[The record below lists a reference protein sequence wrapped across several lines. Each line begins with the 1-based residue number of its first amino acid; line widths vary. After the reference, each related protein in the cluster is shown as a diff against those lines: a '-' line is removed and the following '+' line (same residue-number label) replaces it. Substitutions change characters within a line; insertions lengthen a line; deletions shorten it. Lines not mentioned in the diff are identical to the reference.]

1 MVRRAERKGQIRK
14 TNNMKKLMI
23 AAAAAAM
30 VGGAYAAY
38 PTMRDNI
45 EANNIGSMYN
55 VAISL
60 KTMVPKTYDSTKTKG
75 CVICPTTEGETCH
88 LFEQGTLKING
99 IFASCDC
106 EDTFKYGYYWVGS
119 GKKAV
124 AVLPPVTNAVEYTDL
139 PEDVM
144 KFGAYRFSKTNKKV
158 AAYLGLD
165 GDAFELLGYGFGTY
179 TDAKYSYNKANDV
192 FTLKTPAK
200 VSVSGSITGLIDTQF
215 MAEINGEESNE
226 YVAFEMDGVC
236 TVGGVACSDGDYL
249 NQVPAVGTFSVK
261 PRSIAKLSKV
271 IPAPC
276 YVTVAP

>member
-1 MVRRAERKGQIRK
+1 
-14 TNNMKKLMI
+14 MKKLMI

-38 PTMRDNI
+38 PTEDDTI

-60 KTMVPKTYDSTKTKG
+60 KTMVPKTYDSTRTKG
-75 CVICPTTEGETCH
+75 CVICPTADGEICR

-106 EDTFKYGYYWVGS
+106 NDTFKYGYYWIGS

-124 AVLPPVTNAVEYTDL
+124 AILPPVTNAVEYTDL

-144 KFGAYRFSKTNKKV
+144 EFTAFRFSKTNKKV
-158 AAYLGLD
+158 AAVLNLD
-165 GDAFELLGYGFGTY
+165 GDDDAFELGGMGFGTY
-179 TDAKYSYNKANDV
+179 TDAKYSYNKSDDV

-200 VSVSGSITGLIDTQF
+200 VSVSGSMIGFIDTQF
-215 MAEINGEESNE
+215 MAEINGEDPNE
-226 YVAFEMDGVC
+226 YVVFEVGGVC
-236 TVGGVACSDGDYL
+236 TIGGVSCSDGTYL
-249 NQVPAVGTFSVK
+249 DEVPAVGTFSVK
-261 PRSIAKLSKV
+261 PRGIAKLSKV
-271 IPAPC
+271 IPGPC

>member
-1 MVRRAERKGQIRK
+1 
-14 TNNMKKLMI
+14 MKKLMI

-38 PTMRDNI
+38 PTDGSTI
-45 EANNIGSMYN
+45 ESNNIGSMYN

-60 KTMVPKTYDSTKTKG
+60 KTMVPKTYSSIKTTG
-75 CVICPTTEGETCH
+75 CVICPSTAGEKCH

-119 GKKAV
+119 GKKV
-124 AVLPPVTNAVEYTDL
+124 IAVLPPVTNAVEYTDL

-144 KFGAYRFSKTNKKV
+144 EFQAYRFGKTNKKV
-158 AAYLGLD
+158 AAYLGLEN
-165 GDAFELLGYGFGTY
+165 DAFELEGYGFGTY
-179 TDAKYSYNKANDV
+179 TDAKYSYNKSDDV

-200 VSVSGSITGLIDTQF
+200 VSVSGSIAGLIDTEF
-215 MAEINGEESNE
+215 MIEFANEESNE
-226 YVAFEMDGVC
+226 YVAFEVDGVC
-236 TVGGVACSDGDYL
+236 TVGDVACSDGDEL
-249 NQVPAVGTFSVK
+249 NAVPAVGTFSVK

-271 IPAPC
+271 IPKEC

>member
-1 MVRRAERKGQIRK
+1 
-14 TNNMKKLMI
+14 MKKLMI

-38 PTMRDNI
+38 PTERDTI
-45 EANNIGSMYN
+45 ESSNVGSMYN

-75 CVICPTTEGETCH
+75 CVICPTTDGEICR

-106 EDTFKYGYYWVGS
+106 DDTFQYGYYWIGS

-124 AVLPPVTNAVEYTDL
+124 AILPPVTNAVEYTDL
-139 PEDVM
+139 PDDVM
-144 KFGAYRFSKTNKKV
+144 EFAAVRFGKTNKKV
-158 AAYLGLD
+158 AAALRLD
-165 GDAFELLGYGFGTY
+165 QADAFELTGMGFGTY
-179 TDAKYSYNKANDV
+179 TDAKYSYNKSDDV

-200 VSVSGSITGLIDTQF
+200 VSVSGSITGRIGTQF
-215 MAEINGEESNE
+215 MAEINGEDPNE
-226 YVAFEMDGVC
+226 YVAFAVDGVC
-236 TVGGVACSDGDYL
+236 TIGGVSCSDGTSLD
-249 NQVPAVGTFSVK
+249 NVPAVGTFSVK
-261 PRSIAKLSKV
+261 PRGIAKLSKV
-271 IPAPC
+271 IPGPC